1 MKKLYI
7 LTFAATFMLTLF
19 MIPSIFAHLPT
30 PLLPTI
36 ILQASNVA
44 SCPTTVNALAPW
56 YCSQI
61 NQAVYKA
68 WAPWLPIALIV
79 ILVSF
84 MIGVMIFMAGI
95 IANNER
101 IRSFGIGEIYEAI
114 ATAIIVIMFMLI
126 AAVMFGLIP
135 SFAVG
140 PIDPYNTSL
149 TYINRTINVTEAVFK
164 SLYDSNMLASYYASI
179 SISIAVE
186 GQNVASTLSS
196 IISPLY
202 SGVIE
207 VLYVLPSYSIDLL
220 LMDGIL
226 VLETEFHLILLFMYA
241 AIPVFLIPGIILRA
255 IFPTRSLGGMMIAL
269 AIGFYMIMPI
279 LFAIAYVFTSQS
291 VLQTMQSEAA
301 AINAYG
307 SGTGSQSNA
316 VSPTS
321 PLVLELGDIQSS
333 MGAFWLSVLF
343 YPALIIA
350 MTYAMVT
357 QIANF
362 IGGFAQKS
370 GKLLTL

>member
-1 MKKLYI
+1 L
-7 LTFAATFMLTLF
+7 
-19 MIPSIFAHLPT
+19 
-30 PLLPTI
+30 
-36 ILQASNVA
+36 
-44 SCPTTVNALAPW
+44 
-56 YCSQI
+56 
-61 NQAVYKA
+61 
-68 WAPWLPIALIV
+68 
-79 ILVSF
+79 
-84 MIGVMIFMAGI
+84 
-95 IANNER
+95 
-101 IRSFGIGEIYEAI
+101 
-114 ATAIIVIMFMLI
+114 
-126 AAVMFGLIP
+126 
-135 SFAVG
+135 
-140 PIDPYNTSL
+140 
-149 TYINRTINVTEAVFK
+149 
-164 SLYDSNMLASYYASI
+164 
-179 SISIAVE
+179 
-186 GQNVASTLSS
+186 ASTLSS

-362 IGGFAQKS
+362 IGGFAKNS
-370 GKLLTL
+370 NKLLTL